1 MRRTETDSHVEK
13 LRCVS
18 VKHSHIY
25 IMSISRCIVSNI
37 LQVILLQVGL
47 RELIYV
53 NKMFYFQFQTAVDI

>member
-25 IMSISRCIVSNI
+25 IIDEY
-37 LQVILLQVGL
+37 LQVHRFQHPTSDSAAGGAARAHLCL
-47 RELIYV
+47 
-53 NKMFYFQFQTAVDI
+53 MFYFQFQTAVDI